1 MYRYLHRLWPS
12 SSTSLHATRLMNSYL
27 KGQRRRLEKLLI
39 IIAVES
45 VCRAHTSIVQ
55 FTYSSVAGLTEISW
69 LSSVYVE
76 LFLSFGDDVEK
87 WWDLKYLFRPLS
99 CFFYQYSHTK
109 TIQFIKHFFAFLFR
123 LVRDWL
129 KHCVEFSNFGH
140 VFSHLKNVEHFPNSE
155 TTDHRSFVFW
165 TQEMPKLEYCES

>member
-76 LFLSFGDDVEK
+76 LFLF
-87 WWDLKYLFRPLS
+87 LS
-99 CFFYQYSHTK
+99 GMTLRNDEILNICLGHSLAFFFYQYSHTK

-123 LVRDWL
+123 IVRDWL
-129 KHCVEFSNFGH
+129 KHCVEFSISDTFFHISEMLNIFWISRPPKLLFFGH
-140 VFSHLKNVEHFPNSE
+140 KKCQN
-155 TTDHRSFVFW
+155 
-165 TQEMPKLEYCES
+165 